1 MAVALAV
8 SLVGRMET
16 DPVPDTCAV
25 RAAAL
30 ERVVVGVE
38 VVVAADS
45 GVAVSH
51 LLVYKERMRLET
63 ALERLA
69 QAVPCLPPGTPAAP
83 SRVADHG
90 PAQPIHS
97 S

>member
-1 MAVALAV
+1 MAYALAV
-8 SLVGRMET
+8 SLVGRMEA

-30 ERVVVGVE
+30 ELVAVGVD

-45 GVAVSH
+45 AVAVSH
-51 LLVYKERMRLET
+51 LLVYKERMRLGT
-63 ALERLA
+63 ALERFA

-83 SRVADHG
+83 SRAADHG
-90 PAQPIHS
+90 PAQSIHS